1 MKGQGFSIRSGGIFG
16 FVFLVLVLVALF
28 FIAKGIFKLLALA
41 SPFLILGAVIINYR
55 TVLNYLKFVLSL
67 FKRSLLVGIIAVLL
81 SVIGFPILSGVL
93 FGKAIL
99 DRKVRRLQQEHRR
112 REEGEFVN
120 YEEVSKR
127 PFREDLELPPLEKRE
142 AEKKDNPYKDFF

>member
-120 YEEVSKR
+120 YEEVSKK

-142 AEKKDNPYKDFF
+142 AEKRDNPYKDFF